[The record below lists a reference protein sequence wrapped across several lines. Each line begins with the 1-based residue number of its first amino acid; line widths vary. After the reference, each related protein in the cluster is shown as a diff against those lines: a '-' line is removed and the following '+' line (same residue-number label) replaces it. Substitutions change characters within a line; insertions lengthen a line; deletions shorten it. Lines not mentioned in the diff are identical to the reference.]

1 MALRNYSITHSFSRW
16 SVTCRWRCCLLQSAC
31 QRLTSCRRFPPSA
44 PQPAAQLTNSLQE
57 IHTVTSQHRHIN
69 RMRNLRN
76 ILNLQQPWTWRWTFD
91 PENLD
96 FTPIVINHGQHQ
108 EGGRPKLL
116 LPCTREASLYT
127 RARPSFRNEGCTT
140 TKGSS
145 DMYTTMYIIVYLTPP
160 GRGFPLEFCNGDR
173 VHKTRTIP
181 LQMSKSVTTCPF
193 V

>member
-1 MALRNYSITHSFSRW
+1 MALRNYSITHSLSRW

-31 QRLTSCRRFPPSA
+31 PRLTSCRRFPPSA
-44 PQPAAQLTNSLQE
+44 PQPAAELLTNSLQE

-76 ILNLQQPWTWRWTFD
+76 ILNLQQPRTWRWTFD

-116 LPCTREASLYT
+116 LPCTRETPLCT
-127 RARPSFRNEGCTT
+127 FARPSLRNEDARRQKAHQICTQPCT
-140 TKGSS
+140 LS
-145 DMYTTMYIIVYLTPP
+145 YI
-160 GRGFPLEFCNGDR
+160 
-173 VHKTRTIP
+173 
-181 LQMSKSVTTCPF
+181 
-193 V
+193 